1 MKSKLAVAVI
11 LCGWCLFIAWLVFDY
26 IEYGNRMFIHI
37 FQQPFRFEESIFHIL
52 IVLVPFVYTVLG
64 YLVNERL
71 GLLARFEESEKYR
84 TYALVD
90 ELTSLLNLKG
100 FSFLAEQQLKITNR
114 GSKGM
119 LLMYLDIDKLRQLN
133 DNFGQSAGDMALI
146 DVANIIKM
154 TFRKSD
160 ILSRIGGDEFVILA
174 LETSWAV
181 SEILALR
188 VQENLQNHNAKA
200 GRPYRISLSIGFAY
214 YSPESPCSL
223 EELIEKAGKYMHEGQ
238 EGKQIKDILGI
249 D

>member
-11 LCGWCLFIAWLVFDY
+11 LCGWGLFIAWLAFDY
-26 IEYGNRMFIHI
+26 IEYGNQMFIHI

-71 GLLARFEESEKYR
+71 TLLARFEESEKYR
-84 TYALVD
+84 THAFVD

-100 FSFLAEQQLKITNR
+100 FSFLAEQQLKVADR
-114 GSKGM
+114 SKNG
-119 LLMYLDIDKLRQLN
+119 LLLIYIDVDRLRQLN
-133 DNFGQSAGDMALI
+133 DTFGHSAGDMILI

-160 ILSRIGGDEFVILA
+160 ILARIGGDEFVILA

-181 SEILALR
+181 SEILTLR
-188 VQENLQNHNAKA
+188 VQENLQNLNTKA
-200 GRPYRISLSIGFAY
+200 GRPYKISLSMGFSH
-214 YSPESPCSL
+214 YSPENPCSL

-238 EGKQIKDILGI
+238 EGKEIKDILGI